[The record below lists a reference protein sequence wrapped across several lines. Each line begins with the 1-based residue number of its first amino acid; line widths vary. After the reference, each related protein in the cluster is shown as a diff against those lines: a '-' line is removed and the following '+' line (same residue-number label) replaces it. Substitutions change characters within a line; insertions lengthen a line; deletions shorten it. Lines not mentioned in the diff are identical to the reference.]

1 MGKTLLILLAGF
13 AASFG
18 VLAVGKNRRL
28 MESVD
33 RMTGQFS
40 TYKVKNAA
48 TSGAY
53 MALNKLYLNKT
64 WRTGYSN
71 LVIAGDTLSVSVS
84 DNSTDPSLGLYRVK
98 VSASGRNGTANTQTQ
113 VVVFDRGSHEF
124 AVWAKDTVINITT
137 KDSLGMVDP
146 ALQIQKAPF
155 MPKIDRQSL
164 IDEANDQ
171 DHVKDQSTFTP
182 HDDYPNGSFYYS
194 GSTPNVTHVLGNLRV
209 KSDRTVYGIFVVEG
223 NVLLA
228 GDSKVN
234 GILYLPNTSSTIT
247 HTGSDTDESLVK
259 GAVLTWGSM
268 DGTGGNVAVRHFPQF
283 IQKFIVNYAPEN
295 PPIRVLSWK

>member
-28 MESVD
+28 IESVD

-71 LVIAGDTLSVSVS
+71 LVIAGDTLGVTVI
-84 DNSTDPSLGLYRVK
+84 DNSADPSLGLYRVK
-98 VSASGRNGTANTQTQ
+98 VTASGRNGAANSQTQ

-137 KDSLGMVDP
+137 KDSLGMVNP
-146 ALQIQKAPF
+146 ALRMQKAPF
-155 MPKIDRQSL
+155 MPKIDRQNL
-164 IDEANDQ
+164 IDEADDQ
-171 DHVKDQSTFTP
+171 DHVRSGSKFKPEDG
-182 HDDYPNGSFYYS
+182 YPNGSFYYS
-194 GSTPNVTHVLGNLRV
+194 GSTPNVTHVLGNLEV

-223 NVLLA
+223 HVALA
-228 GDSKVN
+228 GDSKIN

-247 HTGSDTDESLVK
+247 HTGNDSDESLVK

-268 DGTGGNVAVRHFPQF
+268 NGTGGNIAVRHFPQF

>member
-1 MGKTLLILLAGF
+1 MLILLTGF

-18 VLAVGKNRRL
+18 VLAVSKNRRL
-28 MESVD
+28 IESVD

-40 TYKVKNAA
+40 AYKVKNAA

-71 LVIAGDTLSVSVS
+71 LVIAGDTLNVTVT
-84 DNSTDPSLGLYRVK
+84 DNSADPSLGLYRVK
-98 VSASGRNGTANTQTQ
+98 VTASGRNGAANTQTQ
-113 VVVFDRGSHEF
+113 VVVFDRGAHEF

-137 KDSLGMVDP
+137 RDSLGMVNP
-146 ALQIQKAPF
+146 ALRMQKAPF

-164 IDEANDQ
+164 IDQADAQ
-171 DHVKDQSTFTP
+171 DHVRSGSKFKPEDG
-182 HDDYPNGSFYYS
+182 YPNGSFYYS
-194 GSTPNVTHVLGNLRV
+194 GTTPNVTHVLGNLEV
-209 KSDRTVYGIFVVEG
+209 KSDRTIYGIFVVEG
-223 NVLLA
+223 HVELA
-228 GDSKVN
+228 GDSRIN
-234 GILYLPNTSSTIT
+234 GILYLPNTSSTIR
-247 HTGSDTDESLVK
+247 HGGNDSDESVVK

-268 DGTGGNVAVRHFPQF
+268 NGSGGSIVVRHFPQF
-283 IQKFIVNYAPEN
+283 IQKFVVNYAPEN

>member
-1 MGKTLLILLAGF
+1 MGKTLLILMAGF

-18 VLAVGKNRRL
+18 LLAVGKNRRL
-28 MESVD
+28 VESVD
-33 RMTGQFS
+33 RMAGQFS

-53 MALNKLYLNKT
+53 MALNKLYLSKT

-71 LVIAGDTLSVSVS
+71 LILAGDTLSVTVI

-98 VSASGRNGTANTQTQ
+98 VTASGRNGATSNQTQ

-146 ALQIQKAPF
+146 SLRMQKAPF
-155 MPKIDRQSL
+155 MPKIDRQNL
-164 IDEANDQ
+164 IDEADDQ
-171 DHVKDQSTFTP
+171 DHVEPDSTFKP
-182 HDDYPNGSFYYS
+182 DDDYPNGSFYYS
-194 GSTPNVTHVLGNLRV
+194 GSTPNVTHVLGNLKV
-209 KSDRTVYGIFVVEG
+209 KSERTVYGIFVVEG

-228 GDSKVN
+228 GESTVQ

-247 HTGSDTDESLVK
+247 HTGGNTAESLVK
-259 GAVLTWGSM
+259 GGVLTWGMM
-268 DGTGGNVAVRHFPQF
+268 DGTGGNIAVRHFPQF
-283 IQKFIVNYAPEN
+283 IQKFIVNYAPDN